1 MINFYQWDASS
12 NSATMQRI
20 LKTYPVIVQPL
31 QGLEENYQVKLK
43 SVNYLITYE
52 DGKNFKLFIKYLHF
66 TFSMREKHV
75 KIIFLCVLEI
85 FIPLNNVLWSYSSYL
100 PPEYLHC
107 PPTMFPTDFISSFI
121 IIAIIAILP
130 HSISNEW

>member
-1 MINFYQWDASS
+1 
-12 NSATMQRI
+12 MQRI
-20 LKTYPVIVQPL
+20 LKTNPVIVPPL

-43 SVNYLITYE
+43 NVNYVITCE

-85 FIPLNNVLWSYSSYL
+85 FIPVNNVL
-100 PPEYLHC
+100 
-107 PPTMFPTDFISSFI
+107 
-121 IIAIIAILP
+121 
-130 HSISNEW
+130 